1 MKDEKFL
8 SVIFIEYGE
17 KIMKTCVV
25 EVSMDQQQNSELGNR
40 WKDGKT
46 KVFLKPVYA
55 HFGGKWSSIRPNDI
69 TEYGSDNT
77 AYVWKK
83 GETLELFVG
92 GGEEHTIFNLGKK
105 HLTLNRFNSMKVG
118 EGDDGIFYFRNTEWN
133 IYWEIIDLD

>member
-1 MKDEKFL
+1 MFFPKCLINMKDEKFL

-83 GETLELFVG
+83 EKPLSYLS
-92 GGEEHTIFNLGKK
+92 EE
-105 HLTLNRFNSMKVG
+105 V
-118 EGDDGIFYFRNTEWN
+118 RNIPFST
-133 IYWEIIDLD
+133 